1 MVGGNRGSSHPS
13 AANLERFLRGEL
25 TAREATPVVAHLLT
39 GCPSCRQQMAPLAS
53 VLLAPHLEP
62 AAAPATNGAE
72 YDFPLFRAFS
82 KARRYAAAVEAETVE
97 AQREHPL
104 VAVSPLGPLTLEQR
118 TTRDQDRCEAF
129 LDRCLTL
136 RHSDPEA
143 ALMLASLAA
152 SLAERIAAER
162 GTAETAD
169 LQARAWA
176 EVGNA
181 RRVTGDLAAAEI
193 HLSRALGSAEQGTGD
208 KNLLVQLM
216 DLTASLF
223 VDQQRFAEA
232 MQLLDGVERMQR
244 AAGDLHA
251 AGRALVS
258 KGTAAGYAQR
268 FEEAVH
274 LLGEA
279 LPLLDAHRDSKLV
292 FMTVHNLLLYLVE
305 VGRSSE
311 AARLFAESRALY
323 ALHQGRL
330 ERLNARWL
338 EGRIAA
344 AQADDAAAEAAF
356 SEVRTGFAEGELPY
370 DAALATLELA
380 EICLRQGRTR
390 EIKGLIDEMVAIFKA
405 CNIRREAIAALLM
418 LREACEQERA
428 TVALLRTVTSELQR
442 LERDPVRHPR
452 SAGSG
457 GR

>member
-1 MVGGNRGSSHPS
+1 MVGGNRGSLHPS
-13 AANLERFLRGEL
+13 PANLERFLRGEL
-25 TAREATPVVAHLLT
+25 PACEAAPVVAHLLT
-39 GCPSCRQQMAPLAS
+39 GCSSCRQTMAPLAS
-53 VLLAPHLEP
+53 LLLAPQMEP
-62 AAAPATNGAE
+62 AAAPTTNGAE
-72 YDFPLFRAFS
+72 YDFPLFRAFA
-82 KARRYAAAVEAETVE
+82 KARRYAAAVEAEAAD

-104 VAVSPLGPLTLEQR
+104 VAVSPPGPLAPEER
-118 TTRDQDRCEAF
+118 TIRNQARCEAF
-129 LDRCLTL
+129 LDRCLSL

-152 SLAERIAAER
+152 SLAERIAAEQ
-162 GTAETAD
+162 GSAEVAD

-181 RRVTGDLAAAEI
+181 RRVTGDLAAAELD
-193 HLSRALGSAEQGTGD
+193 LSRALRSAEQGTGD
-208 KNLLVQLM
+208 KSLLVQLM

-223 VDQQRFAEA
+223 IDQQRFAEA
-232 MQLLDGVERMQR
+232 IQLLDGVERMHR
-244 AAGDLHA
+244 ATGDLHA

-258 KGTAAGYAQR
+258 KGTAAGYAR
-268 FEEAVH
+268 SFEEAVR
-274 LLGEA
+274 LLAEA
-279 LPLLDAHRDSKLV
+279 LPLLDAHRDPNLV

-305 VGRSSE
+305 VGRASE
-311 AARLFAESRALY
+311 AARLFAGSRDLY
-323 ALHQGRL
+323 ALHKGRL

-390 EIKGLIDEMVAIFKA
+390 EIKGLIDEMLAIFKA

-442 LERDPVRHPR
+442 LERDPTRR
-452 SAGSG
+452 SRS
-457 GR
+457 

>member
-13 AANLERFLRGEL
+13 PANLDRFLRGEL
-25 TAREATPVVAHLLT
+25 TAREAAPIVAHLLT
-39 GCPSCRQQMAPLAS
+39 GCAGCRQRMAPLAS
-53 VLLAPHLEP
+53 LLLAPQSEP
-62 AAAPATNGAE
+62 VEAPATNGAE
-72 YDFPLFRAFS
+72 YDFPLFRAFA
-82 KARRYAAAVEAETVE
+82 KARRFAAAMEADTAD

-104 VAVSPLGPLTLEQR
+104 VAVSPPEPLTFEQR
-118 TTRDQDRCEAF
+118 ALRNRDRCEAF

-143 ALMLASLAA
+143 ALMLASLAV
-152 SLAERIAAER
+152 SLAERIAAEQ
-162 GTAETAD
+162 GSSLEISD

-176 EVGNA
+176 ELGNA
-181 RRVTGDLAAAEI
+181 RRVTGDLAAAETD
-193 HLSRALGSAEQGTGD
+193 LSRALRSAEQGTGD
-208 KNLLVQLM
+208 QTLLVQLM

-223 VDQQRFAEA
+223 IDQQRFAEA
-232 MQLLDGVERMQR
+232 MQLLDGVERVHR
-244 AAGDLHA
+244 ATGDLHA

-258 KGTAAGYAQR
+258 KGTAAGYAR
-268 FEEAVH
+268 SFEQAVH

-279 LPLLDAHRDSKLV
+279 LPLLDAHRDPDLV

-305 VGRSSE
+305 VGRASE
-311 AARLFAESRALY
+311 AARLLAQSRDLY
-323 ALHQGRL
+323 ALHTGRL
-330 ERLNARWL
+330 ERLNVRWL

-344 AQADDAAAEAAF
+344 AQGDDAAAEGAF

-442 LERDPVRHPR
+442 LERDPVRRQPLR
-452 SAGSG
+452 
-457 GR
+457 

>member
-13 AANLERFLRGEL
+13 PANLDRFLRGEL
-25 TAREATPVVAHLLT
+25 TAHEAAPVVAHLLT
-39 GCPSCRQQMAPLAS
+39 GCAGCRQRMAPLAS
-53 VLLAPHLEP
+53 LLLAPQLEP
-62 AAAPATNGAE
+62 ATAPATNGAE
-72 YDFPLFRAFS
+72 YDFPLFRAFA
-82 KARRYAAAVEAETVE
+82 KARRYAAAVEADTAD
-97 AQREHPL
+97 AQREHAL
-104 VAVSPLGPLTLEQR
+104 VAVSPPEPLTLAQR
-118 TTRDQDRCEAF
+118 AQCNQARCEAF
-129 LDRCLTL
+129 LDRCLSL

-143 ALMLASLAA
+143 ALMLASLAV
-152 SLAERIAAER
+152 SLADRIGAES
-162 GTAETAD
+162 GSAEIAD

-176 EVGNA
+176 ELGNA
-181 RRVTGDLAAAEI
+181 RRVTGDLATAETD
-193 HLSRALGSAEQGTGD
+193 LSRALRSAEQGTGD
-208 KNLLVQLM
+208 RNLLVQLM

-223 VDQQRFAEA
+223 IDQQRFAEA
-232 MQLLDGVERMQR
+232 MQLLDGVERMHR

-258 KGTAAGYAQR
+258 KGTAAGYAQS
-268 FEEAVH
+268 FEHAVR
-274 LLGEA
+274 LLAEA
-279 LPLLDAHRDSKLV
+279 LPLLDAHRDPNLV

-305 VGRSSE
+305 VGRASE
-311 AARLFAESRALY
+311 AARLLAQSRDLY

-344 AQADDAAAEAAF
+344 AQADDAAAEGAF
-356 SEVRTGFAEGELPY
+356 LEVRTGFAEGDLPY

-390 EIKGLIDEMVAIFKA
+390 EIKGLIDEMVTIFKA

-442 LERDPVRHPR
+442 LERDPARR
-452 SAGSG
+452 SRSNG
-457 GR
+457 